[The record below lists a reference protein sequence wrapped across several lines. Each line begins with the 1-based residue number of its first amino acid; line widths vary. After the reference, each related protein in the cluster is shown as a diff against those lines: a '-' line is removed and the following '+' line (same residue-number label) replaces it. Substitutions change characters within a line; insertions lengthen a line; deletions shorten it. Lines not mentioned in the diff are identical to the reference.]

1 MRNGEE
7 LDMVMVPRDEYIDLI
22 CIAAIYD
29 TVKHLV
35 SNTSY
40 VSRHDLLLLLRA
52 KDNFTV
58 KESEEEC

>member
-1 MRNGEE
+1 MGNANEM
-7 LDMVMVPRDEYIDLI
+7 DMVMVPRDEYIDLI

-40 VSRHDLLLLLRA
+40 VRRHDLLLLLRA
-52 KDNFTV
+52 KDNFAR
-58 KESEEEC
+58 KESEGEC